1 MTDLTPWAVDL
12 SFADLETSTGFKG
25 VLGGLFSK
33 KAAAAEGKEGG
44 EAAVGE
50 GAVAGEVFKQAQL
63 YGPNT
68 PVPFKKTLSITR
80 TTDFEVRVDC

>member
-12 SFADLETSTGFKG
+12 SFADLGASTGFKG
-25 VLGGLFSK
+25 VLGGLFGK
-33 KAAAAEGKEGG
+33 KAAADGKEGG
-44 EAAVGE
+44 EAAVGD
-50 GAVAGEVFKQAQL
+50 GVVVGEVFKQAPL

-68 PVPFKKTLSITR
+68 PMPFKKTLSITR